1 MALQGSIET
10 FALPDVMRLL
20 ASTRKTG
27 RLRLTGTRGSGSV
40 WVADGQVVAVDA
52 ESRRAE
58 GTVDVLFELLRL
70 PDGEFVFDAD
80 ELPERLS
87 PPEDVEPVLAQA
99 ESRLAEWRDIE
110 AVVPS
115 SRSWVTLAPTLGA
128 EEVTIDADSWAM
140 IVRVGHGTSV
150 DALGDQFDLSEL
162 DVARTVRDLV
172 ERGLVEVGGEAPDA
186 FVIER
191 RSGRAPVE
199 QPRPDLADVTG
210 HHDDVDEPVVGAVTL
225 TAVDPVDPV
234 DSEPMVD
241 PVGVEAMGEVGSFGQ
256 DVLGPD
262 DESLEA
268 APVPVGIDD
277 PSEAAEVAR
286 QLANLSPKAA
296 KAVAAA
302 AKAATAE
309 ERERALA
316 EVDDSEDVNR
326 DILIRFLGSVNG

>member
-20 ASTRKTG
+20 ASTKKTG

-52 ESRRAE
+52 ESRRAD

-80 ELPERLS
+80 VLPERLS
-87 PPEDVEPVLAQA
+87 PPEEVEPVLAQA
-99 ESRLAEWRDIE
+99 ETRLAEWREIE

-115 SRSWVTLAPTLGA
+115 SRSWVTLNPTLGVDD
-128 EEVTIDADSWAM
+128 VTIDADAWAM

-162 DVARTVRDLV
+162 DVARKVRDLV
-172 ERGLVEVGGEAPDA
+172 DQGLVEVGGEAPDA

-191 RSGRAPVE
+191 RSGRAPDG
-199 QPRPDLADVTG
+199 QPHPERADVAG
-210 HHDDVDEPVVGAVTL
+210 HHDDVDEAVVGGVGLAT
-225 TAVDPVDPV
+225 VDPVEA
-234 DSEPMVD
+234 EPMVD
-241 PVGVEAMGEVGSFGQ
+241 AVVAEAGGEVGPFGQ
-256 DVLGPD
+256 DVLGPA
-262 DESLEA
+262 DEALDG

>member
-20 ASTRKTG
+20 ASTKKTG
-27 RLRLTGTRGSGSV
+27 RLRLTGIGGSGSV
-40 WVADGQVVAVDA
+40 WVADGQVVGATA
-52 ESRRAE
+52 EARRTD

-80 ELPERLS
+80 ELPEHLS
-87 PPEDVEPVLAQA
+87 PPEEVEPVLAQA
-99 ESRLAEWRDIE
+99 ETRLAEWREIE

-115 SRSWVTLAPTLGA
+115 SQSWVTLNPTLRTDD
-128 EEVTIDADSWAM
+128 VTIDADAWAM

-162 DVARTVRDLV
+162 DVARKVKDLV
-172 ERGLVEVGGEAPDA
+172 ERGLAEVGGDAPDA

-191 RSGRAPVE
+191 RSGRAPLAE
-199 QPRPDLADVTG
+199 SHRDLADVA
-210 HHDDVDEPVVGAVTL
+210 HHDDAVGAVDTVE
-225 TAVDPVDPV
+225 TVDAV
-234 DSEPMVD
+234 EPMPALE
-241 PVGVEAMGEVGSFGQ
+241 PVGSEADDEGGPFGPE
-256 DVLGPD
+256 DVLEPA
-262 DESLEA
+262 DEPRGA
-268 APVPVGIDD
+268 AAALGIGN
-277 PSEAAEVAR
+277 PSEAAEIAR

-302 AKAATAE
+302 AKATSVE
-309 ERERALA
+309 ERELALA
-316 EVDDSEDVNR
+316 EVDESEDVNR